1 MNILDGIQNF
11 LQGINDNWTSI
22 VVIIGLSISIAKNI
36 KGILSKSKEEQISI
50 AKKQVQQ
57 IMLKLISDAEIDYE
71 QWSKAGEI
79 KRSQVIEDIFLRY
92 PILAKVTDQDKLM
105 AWIDER
111 IDESLVTM
119 KEVFTGSTR
128 KADGEVAKT
137 KK

>member
-71 QWSKAGEI
+71 QWSKAGKI

-92 PILAKVTDQDKLM
+92 PILAKVTDQDELM
-105 AWIDER
+105 TWIDNV

-119 KEVFTGSTR
+119 KEVFTG
-128 KADGEVAKT
+128 KNKT
-137 KK
+137 SNKD